1 MVEALLLSFLRSL
14 SSTNHVRFSQIG
26 HVQPSGTKVCT
37 WPFSGT
43 ASSSRAARDEVKW
56 PAEGLGLV
64 EALFSSALRTF
75 GFQLGQPHGARG
87 AKVSYMLAAFWSLV
101 LAS

>member
-43 ASSSRAARDEVKW
+43 ASSSRAARDAVKW

-64 EALFSSALRTF
+64 E
-75 GFQLGQPHGARG
+75 GPFQLPHCGLLVSNSASLMEPEARRFRICSPHFG
-87 AKVSYMLAAFWSLV
+87 H
-101 LAS
+101 